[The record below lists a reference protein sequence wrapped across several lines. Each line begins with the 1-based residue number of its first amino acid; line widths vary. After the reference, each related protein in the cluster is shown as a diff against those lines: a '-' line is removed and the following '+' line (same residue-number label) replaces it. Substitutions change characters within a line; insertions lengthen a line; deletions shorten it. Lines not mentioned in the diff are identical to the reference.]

1 MNFELKPRISPSEKD
16 FFLKLGKNWVQEK
29 NEIFTKALNDSECTC
44 GGCGYKVHNTELA
57 PKILQLH
64 LVEENEENLRD
75 SIFITLCKACHTTQH
90 IDKAIQEG
98 WVNIVNSYFSQK
110 SLIEMC
116 RISTITQHLRDGE
129 VRILKMSQL
138 EYLDKLQNKTLPL
151 HSRVKVIFTNKF
163 DWGDL

>member
-16 FFLKLGKNWVQEK
+16 FFLKLGNNWVQEK
-29 NEIFTKALNDSECTC
+29 NEIFNKILNETDCICS
-44 GGCGYKVHNTELA
+44 GCGYRVHNVELA
-57 PKILQLH
+57 TKILQPH
-64 LVEENEENLRD
+64 LAEENEENPKD
-75 SIFITLCKACHTTQH
+75 SVFIPLCKACHTTQH

-98 WVNIVNSYFSQK
+98 WVNIVNSHFSQK

-116 RISTITQHLRDGE
+116 RISTIAQYLRDGD
-129 VRILKMSQL
+129 VRILKMTQQ
-138 EYLDKLQNKTLPL
+138 EYLEMLKNQTLPL

>member
-16 FFLKLGKNWVQEK
+16 FFLKLGNNWVQEK
-29 NEIFTKALNDSECTC
+29 NEIFNKILNETDCTC
-44 GGCGYKVHNTELA
+44 SGCGYRVHNSELA
-57 PKILQLH
+57 SRILQLH
-64 LVEENEENLRD
+64 LVEENEENIKE
-75 SIFITLCKACHTTQH
+75 SFFIPLCKACHTTQH

-98 WVNIVNSYFSQK
+98 WVNIVNSNFSQK

-116 RISTITQHLRDGE
+116 RISTIAQHLRDGE
-129 VRILKMSQL
+129 VRILKMTQQ
-138 EYLDKLQNKTLPL
+138 EYLEMLKKETLPL